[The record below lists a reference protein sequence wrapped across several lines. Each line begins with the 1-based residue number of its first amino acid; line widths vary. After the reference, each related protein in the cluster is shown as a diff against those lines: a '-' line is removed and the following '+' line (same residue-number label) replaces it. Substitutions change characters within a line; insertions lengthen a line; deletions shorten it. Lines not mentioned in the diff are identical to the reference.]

1 MKPSHH
7 TTPDPLGT
15 TRSPIG
21 RWLMNL
27 HRLHQRLRPYFA
39 RPEPYQHALLFLQAV
54 LSEIPRK
61 NGWQIAEHAG
71 QSRPYGIQRL
81 LSQASWDQ
89 EGVRDELR
97 SLIGQ
102 TLNPLPQILEP
113 PASATPFPVL
123 ILDESGF
130 PKRGHHS
137 AGVGLQ
143 YCGRTGRVENC
154 QVGVFLSYVTEL
166 GHALID
172 RELYLPEDWCADL
185 PRRQAAHIPD
195 SLTFETK
202 PELAQHMIQR
212 TQAAGLPVRWV
223 VADTVYGHSPTL
235 RTFLEAQGYAFV
247 LGVPN
252 TEVVCVQTKAGP
264 LLRDVGSIAHN
275 LMHARHWQRL
285 SQSLGT
291 KGERLFDWAILPW
304 LQAGSVDGRHFLLIR
319 RCLDPPHQLAFS
331 LVFAPPDTPV
341 PTIVQAI
348 GARWH
353 IEEDLQ
359 ACKPLGLD
367 HAEVRSYRG
376 WYRHITLVLL
386 VQAFLVSLCIQEK
399 QACLTGHSPSPG
411 PPLIELSPSEIHHLL
426 ACLLF
431 PAKSSVPLVQGWSA
445 FRRTHH
451 YWAGYYHRR
460 RRQKAGSPSK

>member
-7 TTPDPLGT
+7 TTPDPVGT
-15 TRSPIG
+15 TRNSIG
-21 RWLMNL
+21 RWLMHL

-39 RPEPYQHALLFLQAV
+39 RPEPYQHALRYLQAI

-71 QSRPYGIQRL
+71 VFRPYGIQRL
-81 LSQASWDQ
+81 LSQATWDQ

-97 SLIGQ
+97 SLVCQ
-102 TLNPLPQILEP
+102 TLNPPPLVPEP
-113 PASATPFPVL
+113 PASGTPFPVL
-123 ILDESGF
+123 VIDESGF

-137 AGVGLQ
+137 AGVGVQ
-143 YCGRTGRVENC
+143 YCGRTGQVENC
-154 QVGVFLSYVTEL
+154 QVGVFLSYVTEQ

-185 PRRQAAHIPD
+185 PRRHAAHIPD
-195 SLTFETK
+195 CLCFQTK
-202 PELAQHMIQR
+202 PELAQQMIQR
-212 TQAAGLPVRWV
+212 AQVAGLPIRWV

-235 RTFLEAQGYAFV
+235 RTFLEAQGYASV
-247 LGVPN
+247 LAVPN

-264 LLRDVGSIAHN
+264 LLRDVGSIAEN
-275 LMHARHWQRL
+275 LTRARDWQRL
-285 SQSLGT
+285 SQSQGT

-304 LQAGSVDGRHFLLIR
+304 LQAGAVDGRHFLLIR
-319 RCLDPPHQLAFS
+319 RCLDPPYELAFY
-331 LVFAPPDTPV
+331 LVFAPAATPL

-359 ACKPLGLD
+359 ACKALGLS
-367 HAEVRSYRG
+367 HSEVRSFLG

-386 VQAFLVSLCIQEK
+386 AQAFLVSLCIQEQ
-399 QACLTGHSPSPG
+399 QASLAGQTPSAG
-411 PPLIELSPSEIHHLL
+411 PPLIELSTSEIHHLL
-426 ACLLF
+426 ARLLF
-431 PAKSSVPLVQGWSA
+431 PAKSSVPLVDRWSW
-445 FRRTHH
+445 FRRTHQ

-460 RRQKAGSPSK
+460 RRAKAS